1 MRSWGIGAGIGTLA
15 GLLLGLRFGPLVGV
29 AVGVSVA
36 LIAGWLLGRR
46 DRRRAELAETPF
58 PEAWRDTLEEY
69 VDYYRELDDAEKA
82 RFETEVRWFVDEQ
95 VITGPRGA
103 DVDDELK
110 VLVAASA
117 VVVVFGRQGFRYPK
131 LRDIVVYER
140 SFDEDYASGGNIL
153 GMVHGQGPILF
164 SARSLKQGFRGEH
177 DGRNVGYHEFAHV
190 LDFEQGQADG
200 VPGFMPWGSI
210 EPWLAVVHEETA
222 QVEKHRSL
230 LRDYAATNEAEFF
243 AVATEVFFEKP
254 DQLKERH
261 PELYALMVEAY
272 GQDLAD

>member
-1 MRSWGIGAGIGTLA
+1 MRAWGIGAGIGTLA
-15 GLLLGLRFGPLVGV
+15 GLLLGLRFGPAVGAGVGVGV
-29 AVGVSVA
+29 ALV
-36 LIAGWLLGRR
+36 AGWLLGRR
-46 DRRRAELAETPF
+46 DRRRAELAEAPF
-58 PEAWRDTLEEY
+58 PDAWRDVLEEY

-103 DVDDELK
+103 ELDDDLR

-117 VVVVFGRQGFRYPK
+117 VVVVFGRDGFRYPK

-140 SFDEDYASGGNIL
+140 SFDEDYASGGDIL

-190 LDFEQGQADG
+190 LDFEQGRADG

-210 EPWLAVVHEETA
+210 KPWLDVMHDETA
-222 QVEKHRSL
+222 RVEKHRSL

-243 AVATEVFFEKP
+243 AVATEVFFEQP
-254 DQLKERH
+254 EQMKEKH
-261 PELYALMVEAY
+261 PELYALLVEAY
-272 GQDLAD
+272 GQDPAS